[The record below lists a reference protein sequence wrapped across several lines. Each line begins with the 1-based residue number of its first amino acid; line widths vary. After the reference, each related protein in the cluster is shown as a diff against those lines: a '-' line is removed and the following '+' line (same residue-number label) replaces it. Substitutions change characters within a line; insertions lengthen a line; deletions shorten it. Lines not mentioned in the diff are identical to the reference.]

1 MTHTTSIVSSL
12 TKFTRREIDQLFKS
26 CRPALRTHELTLL
39 KAPATQDR
47 GRILIIIKRHIG
59 NAPQRNKLRRR
70 LKAIFYEQG
79 FYSLGYDLIVI
90 AKKGAAALEFIELE
104 KLLQETFIQ

>member
-26 CRPALRTHELTLL
+26 CRPALRTHELTIL
-39 KAPATQDR
+39 KASAAQDR
-47 GRILIIIKRHIG
+47 GRILIITKRHIG

-70 LKAIFYEQG
+70 LKAIFYEQS

-90 AKKGAAALEFIELE
+90 AKKGAAALEFIQLE
-104 KLLQETFIQ
+104 KLLQQASIK